1 MKKLISIILCIV
13 FLLSSVSCS
22 KDEYNTKQT
31 EYHEGVEEI
40 EQEILAVYGD
50 YIKFSEPQKDVRFD
64 DVISWDIIFL
74 KSYYYNDRKTAEL
87 SPYEIAEAV
96 RGMINEYMSDHLFLD
111 GKKVEIGLCNPARNR
126 YTSEEPVLD
135 SIGFIRNFT
144 VLNDE
149 QYDCLGSV
157 WYEKCDD
164 LVEVIDNKENVYE
177 LFIIGSSEEEAARV
191 VGTLPN
197 VQLVQVSVEVID
209 EDRNARLNEL
219 YPQVRFI

>member
-1 MKKLISIILCIV
+1 MKKLISMILCLTVIMS
-13 FLLSSVSCS
+13 LVSCS
-22 KDEYNTKQT
+22 KDYCNTRQT

-50 YIKFSEPQKDVRFD
+50 YIKFMDPKEDMRYD

-74 KSYYYNDRKTAEL
+74 RSYYYNDRKTAEL
-87 SPYEIAEAV
+87 SLYQIAEAV
-96 RGMINEYMSDHLFLD
+96 RGMINEYMSGHELFD
-111 GKKVEIGLCNPARNR
+111 GKRVNIVLRNPARNR
-126 YTSEEPVLD
+126 YSSAEPTLGTV
-135 SIGFIRNFT
+135 GFIRNYSQI
-144 VLNDE
+144 NDE

-177 LFIIGSSEEEAARV
+177 LFMIGSSEEEAARV